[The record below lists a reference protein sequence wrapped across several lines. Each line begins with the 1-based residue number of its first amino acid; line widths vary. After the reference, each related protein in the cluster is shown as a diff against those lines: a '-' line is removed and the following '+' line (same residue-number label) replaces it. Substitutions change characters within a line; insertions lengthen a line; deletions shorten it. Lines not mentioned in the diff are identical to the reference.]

1 MGAVRFLANGRGVQR
16 PAGGLHLQRL
26 PMGAAV
32 DWQATIVA
40 ECRRLGALSPA
51 LFAYLERTG
60 LLERCTFLASDG
72 TDDPL
77 RFRYLGAPTRAFFGR
92 GWARG
97 MLGQPDQDDPH
108 QALAQRF
115 AAEYLE
121 AVEGG
126 TPVLNRVVISG
137 LSAVPLIYT
146 HTLIGWQDRA
156 GRRAVLSCMDVPAI
170 AGHA

>member
-1 MGAVRFLANGRGVQR
+1 MGAVHFLTNGRGAQR

-32 DWQATIVA
+32 DWQAAIVA
-40 ECRRLGALSPA
+40 ECRRLGALSPD
-51 LFAYLERTG
+51 LFSYLEHAG
-60 LLERCTFLASDG
+60 LLDRCTFLASDG
-72 TDDPL
+72 VDDPL

-97 MLGQPDQDDPH
+97 MIGQPDRDDPH
-108 QALAQRF
+108 RALAQRF
-115 AAEYLE
+115 TAEYLE

-126 TPVLNRVVISG
+126 VPVLNRVVISG
-137 LSAVPLIYT
+137 LSAAPLVYQ
-146 HTLIGWQDRA
+146 HALIGWRDRA
-156 GRRAVLSCMDVPAI
+156 GRRAVLSCMDVPA